1 MIIKRTTS
9 SPNNDVAIAV
19 AGENVAVLVE
29 GDAGDVSGLIP
40 ILEDAHTFV
49 QHTTIV
55 QGPERH
61 VSFSAGDDLISFQ
74 RMPFGANHHVDGALQ
89 SSAVIDR

>member
-1 MIIKRTTS
+1 MIAIEITS
-9 SPNNDVAIAV
+9 SPNDDVAIAV
-19 AGENVAVLVE
+19 AGENVAVLIE

-40 ILEDAHTFV
+40 ALKDAHTFV

-74 RMPFGANHHVDGALQ
+74 RMPFGANHRVDRALQ
-89 SSAVIDR
+89 SAVIGR

>member
-1 MIIKRTTS
+1 MITIETTS

-19 AGENVAVLVE
+19 AGENVAVLIE
-29 GDAGDVSGLIP
+29 GDTGNIP
-40 ILEDAHTFV
+40 GFISALKDAHTFV

-61 VSFSAGDDLISFQ
+61 VSFSTGDDLISFQ
-74 RMPFGANHHVDGALQ
+74 RMPFGANHRVDRAL
-89 SSAVIDR
+89 